1 MLELSINENVLLQH
15 DFEVMSRLRNIVDAM
30 SEDDIMLDGLIQLV
44 ENNTTKAERESLGL
58 FVAVELLM
66 NHLQK

>member
-30 SEDDIMLDGLIQLV
+30 PEDDIMLEGLIQLV
-44 ENNTTKAERESLGL
+44 ENNTTEAERESLGL